1 MLRIMKNKSI
11 SVATYRMYLFSL
23 VHRKV
28 LIQYPKIPVSPSST
42 QNLSYTIK
50 IIIISNMHESCLRDC
65 DKMEYFE

>member
-23 VHRKV
+23 VRRKV
-28 LIQYPKIPVSPSST
+28 LIQYPKIPVSPSSA

-50 IIIISNMHESCLRDC
+50 IIVISKMHESCLQDC